1 MHDGTPINHHRL
13 PSELVALIHHV
24 ELSEAGWRDRLL
36 DQLVTAVMFLRATP
50 CESEELRTSLDSDF
64 NLTTDD
70 KAFHQSV
77 KRLLESRSL
86 LEIDGGR
93 LKLAENAAKTAQVT
107 ITGEPVA

>member
-50 CESEELRTSLDSDF
+50 CESEELRTSLGLAAQRVEARIGCKILNTMTALGMPDS
-64 NLTTDD
+64 
-70 KAFHQSV
+70 
-77 KRLLESRSL
+77 EM
-86 LEIDGGR
+86 IG
-93 LKLAENAAKTAQVT
+93 
-107 ITGEPVA
+107 